1 MPWMIRRWDIIV
13 YFRENNF
20 WQMGHLVCPLWMVLW
35 CANESL
41 RLKTLPH
48 SLHTYFAGLPEVAVG
63 AAGSQ
68 APDSSYTH
76 WATIETENHLYFII
90 LQSSKSTDQATTVA
104 DSLYIQCFQSAFICQ
119 NEVQIVKGQKLDLY
133 QFNQMKSNVI
143 IIVRLQ

>member
-76 WATIETENHLYFII
+76 WATRDRKSSILHLITIKQKHWLGNNCCWRSVYSMFSKCFHLSEWDANCKRTETGI
-90 LQSSKSTDQATTVA
+90 TPT
-104 DSLYIQCFQSAFICQ
+104 
-119 NEVQIVKGQKLDLY
+119 
-133 QFNQMKSNVI
+133 
-143 IIVRLQ
+143 